1 MLTQKKQKTI
11 SKISGKSPGR
21 KKKTRKAR
29 VPVPDVTTTDVERI
43 GKMTTSRPV
52 LKKPKGHERRCNP
65 RIAFD
70 TKADLKFR
78 NGTQNGLVTR
88 DLSINGTFV
97 LNMKDKQVGDECE
110 VTLHC
115 DLVLKMKGEVVR
127 VEEEGIAIQFFDQ
140 DLDNFHHLKNVV
152 YINAVGHEEA
162 DIFGDKMVDELPMKK
177 LEDIGLLDDIFYD
190 EDDDLYDDNGLKES
204 LDSDY

>member
-1 MLTQKKQKTI
+1 MVTQKKQKTAR
-11 SKISGKSPGR
+11 KTSGKSPGE

-29 VPVPDVTTTDVERI
+29 VPVPDATTTDVELI
-43 GKMTTSRPV
+43 GKMTTSPIVKTPR
-52 LKKPKGHERRCNP
+52 GHERRCNP
-65 RIAFD
+65 RIAFK
-70 TKADLKFR
+70 TQADLKFKD
-78 NGTQNGLVTR
+78 GTQNGLLTR

-127 VEEEGIAIQFFDQ
+127 VEEEGTAIQFFDQ

-162 DIFGDKMVDELPMKK
+162 DIFDDKKADELPMKK
-177 LEDIGLLDDIFYD
+177 LEDIGLPDDIFYD
-190 EDDDLYDDNGLKES
+190 EYDDLYDNNGLEES

>member
-1 MLTQKKQKTI
+1 MVTQKKQKTTR
-11 SKISGKSPGR
+11 KTSGKSPGR

-29 VPVPDVTTTDVERI
+29 VPVPDVTTKDVELI
-43 GKMTTSRPV
+43 GKMTTSPTV
-52 LKKPKGHERRCNP
+52 KTSKGHERRSNP
-65 RIAFD
+65 RIAFE
-70 TKADLKFR
+70 TQADLKFKD
-78 NGTQNGLVTR
+78 GTQNGLITR

-127 VEEEGIAIQFFDQ
+127 VEEEGTAIQFFDQ

-152 YINAVGHEEA
+152 YINAADHEEA
-162 DIFGDKMVDELPMKK
+162 DIFDDKKADELPMKK
-177 LEDIGLLDDIFYD
+177 LEDNGLLDDIFYD
-190 EDDDLYDDNGLKES
+190 EDDDLYDNNGFEES